1 MPSPP
6 REIPYTLRP
15 ASGAPR
21 DSTLMTSAPMSARY
35 MPQIGPAIRC
45 ASSSTRIPSS
55 GAVDGALM
63 AASTYHTA
71 RLLKKAHLLRWRPR
85 SHAQRT
91 ERTPRMRPSGAA
103 SHVDFFEQPVLG
115 AGLADRQSRNKLGAE
130 DEDDARVV
138 GEHGDAHEGAE
149 RSVDPVVHAHA
160 EDVPAEEVLGALE
173 EHGGE
178 ERAGQGR
185 PRGDL
190 PVREVA
196 VGDEEERRAEG
207 EGQGEAEGSHP
218 FGADLEGREEEDADP
233 PEDVEDENAR
243 EEHHSHE
250 EEENDVLEGAPEK
263 ARALREPED
272 VVEHQANGGEELARE
287 DEQDARA
294 EEAGQAA
301 APDDVGEG
309 LVQLVLVDGH
319 DLRELV
325 EHRVGG
331 GPAAQH
337 EARQR
342 HDDEENGHQAGEEA
356 EGETRRHEEAAVAP
370 ELGNRGLQNPHG
382 VPLDVALDEAAVHLG
397 YRARDVGGALRGKKD
412 HHAREL
418 LRRADPAHGDVGGR
432 ALGDPRLQGLA
443 RALGQ

>member
-207 EGQGEAEGSHP
+207 EGQGQAEGSHP
-218 FGADLEGREEEDADP
+218 FGADLEGREEEDPDP
-233 PEDVEDENAR
+233 PEDVED
-243 EEHHSHE
+243 
-250 EEENDVLEGAPEK
+250 
-263 ARALREPED
+263 
-272 VVEHQANGGEELARE
+272 ELARE

-418 LRRADPAHGDVGGR
+418 LRRADPAHGDVG
-432 ALGDPRLQGLA
+432 
-443 RALGQ
+443 